1 MTRFTLALLAAM
13 ALAGCA
19 SQNRYLVDESSSPH
33 VEQVAAAPSLLNDSI
48 PGVRAIGLSSGGPV
62 GGPRAYNSDNRPT
75 SSRTGLGS
83 DPDNPN
89 GVAQ

>member
-1 MTRFTLALLAAM
+1 MTRFTLALLVAV

-33 VEQVAAAPSLLNDSI
+33 IVQMAAASPSMNDSV
-48 PGVRAIGLSSGGPV
+48 PGARPIRLSSGGPV
-62 GGPRAYNSDNRPT
+62 GGPRAFNSDNRPT
-75 SSRTGLGS
+75 SSRTGIGS

-89 GVAQ
+89 GAPQ

>member
-1 MTRFTLALLAAM
+1 VTRFIFAFMVAM

-19 SQNRYLVDESSSPH
+19 SRTSYLVDESSSPA
-33 VEQVAAAPSLLNDSI
+33 VEQAYAALDTNKPVYGARS
-48 PGVRAIGLSSGGPV
+48 IGLSNGGPV

-75 SSRTGLGS
+75 SVRTGIGS

-89 GVAQ
+89 GAPQ